1 MLNLIVVRKSI
12 GMMPRVTVTVFCFES
27 GGGSYEMVGDR
38 GHVNEQALRQVDLA
52 LTTGD
57 SGISI
62 TAGASAMEN
71 SLAEKVTRQVN
82 DALQPLFS
90 HATVNWGVWEDFL
103 KYPTSPAVAQAVF
116 SGDRR
121 LFFAMLL
128 PRLGDRRLPP
138 TSIVTVEAERP
149 DGTVQRVQMKVSLTP
164 SALVVRP
171 DSEVALPDAM
181 DATRSDLR
189 HYGVRHCQGRL
200 VHCAAARSI
209 IRDWESHVDGRRKAE
224 AVELATRLVSPWQ
237 SPIHCRYPSIRSSII
252 VFAIAPS
259 MTDGAVFPLHLQRW
273 HRMQMDVAAGRG
285 RSARAS
291 GCRRRG

>member
-138 TSIVTVEAERP
+138 TSIVTVEAHAVRFGSTAGFRGSSARCHGCNKERSAALRCAALSRTTGALRGCSKHHSGLGEP
-149 DGTVQRVQMKVSLTP
+149 CRWKEESRGRGAGDEVSITVAKPYPLSLP
-164 SALVVRP
+164 EYPKFHHSI
-171 DSEVALPDAM
+171 
-181 DATRSDLR
+181 
-189 HYGVRHCQGRL
+189 RHCA
-200 VHCAAARSI
+200 V
-209 IRDWESHVDGRRKAE
+209 DDGRCGVPTSPA
-224 AVELATRLVSPWQ
+224 ALAS
-237 SPIHCRYPSIRSSII
+237 H
-252 VFAIAPS
+252 AN
-259 MTDGAVFPLHLQRW
+259 
-273 HRMQMDVAAGRG
+273 GR
-285 RSARAS
+285 RCWSWTLS
-291 GCRRRG
+291 TC